1 MMSDYDGR
9 TKLEALRD
17 RFEIISKGA
26 NYLLVGNSAGF
37 VGCLSVL
44 KDNPEKPPPQFH
56 GIRPTRPSFWK
67 RHIARLLVLG
77 LDDVDNNQLRPS
89 FPRKRR
95 AKHGVGGFTQ
105 ALRNDWPYT
114 LMGLADSLRLPRS
127 F

>member
-1 MMSDYDGR
+1 VSIGAQGQPR
-9 TKLEALRD
+9 EAAPTVSWD
-17 RFEIISKGA
+17 
-26 NYLLVGNSAGF
+26 
-37 VGCLSVL
+37 
-44 KDNPEKPPPQFH
+44 
-56 GIRPTRPSFWK
+56 RPTRPSFWK

-77 LDDVDNNQLRPS
+77 LDDVDNNQRRPS